1 MANITPTELPENSN
15 SFPQDALLTRN
26 EDFIIVK
33 LPPEVHYEIYQST
46 IDGISKN
53 AKEVERILSSE
64 TKDNS
69 QWLFALATTLLGA
82 FLGSL
87 FSIGDSV
94 KNKVLS
100 GVILISVFLFFG
112 TIVFFFLWGL
122 ALKDINNTNRD
133 KELKIRQLLDAIDNG
148 LPNHKLP
155 QNSFTRELPQ
165 DNLKES
171 VKGKDKTRKTQPP
184 AKPVVVRVSKKSS

>member
-87 FSIGDSV
+87 F
-94 KNKVLS
+94 
-100 GVILISVFLFFG
+100 
-112 TIVFFFLWGL
+112 
-122 ALKDINNTNRD
+122 
-133 KELKIRQLLDAIDNG
+133 Q
-148 LPNHKLP
+148 
-155 QNSFTRELPQ
+155 
-165 DNLKES
+165 
-171 VKGKDKTRKTQPP
+171 
-184 AKPVVVRVSKKSS
+184 

>member
-165 DNLKES
+165 DHLKES
-171 VKGKDKTRKTQPP
+171 VKGKDKT
-184 AKPVVVRVSKKSS
+184 